1 MMMDG
6 NQMKICAQVKIAAK
20 HDQETRNPHNQKE
33 LKRRRQYASVSLL
46 FINHYGISNKILNV
60 NT

>member
-46 FINHYGISNKILNV
+46 FINH
-60 NT
+60 